1 MAAAECPAA
10 VRIAGLATVL
20 LLLLP
25 GVRAITGESEIL
37 ERILNPTKYDRNVR
51 PPAEN
56 GTGGPVDVKIDLLL
70 RRLLAVSEAN
80 MDFTAQLSVVLTWH
94 DPRLRY
100 DDMDTG
106 RRRFVT
112 LTEVSRAWQPDVFFS
127 EEKQGHVH
135 DIVTPNVYMRIS
147 PDGLVRFSVRTSM
160 AFACDMDFRRYPM
173 DTQTCTISMQS
184 YGYTEEDL
192 RLSWGDRDE
201 VHLVKQHSSAG
212 LFSIASLQAADCTA
226 RARGAATSCL
236 RAVVRLWRDPR
247 PALLRAYLPSALL
260 VAASWAAFWMRRRW
274 GRVAAAALAAA
285 GVAYVTTP
293 PLAALPPLPYSPAL
307 RLWRDACLGFLA
319 CAVLQVLVVA
329 YLAYDQ
335 RCRRRARLAD
345 PEAARQQQQ
354 QQQQQEAAPSQ
365 AADTNSSFGMK
376 LVSPAAGAAR
386 APSADEAE
394 AEAEGEESRSEGGWL
409 RAWLGSP
416 AVGGRLDIVCRAG
429 FPAAFALFN
438 LTYWAAVLN

>member
-10 VRIAGLATVL
+10 VRLAGLATVL

-80 MDFTAQLSVVLTWH
+80 MDFTAQLTVVLTWH

-192 RLSWGDRDE
+192 RLSWSDRDE
-201 VHLVKQHSSAG
+201 VHFVKQHSSAG
-212 LFSIASLQAADCTA
+212 LFSIASLQTADCTA
-226 RARGAATSCL
+226 RARGGAGGG
-236 RAVVRLWRDPR
+236 VPGVR
-247 PALLRAYLPSALL
+247 PA
-260 VAASWAAFWMRRRW
+260 V
-274 GRVAAAALAAA
+274 
-285 GVAYVTTP
+285 
-293 PLAALPPLPYSPAL
+293 
-307 RLWRDACLGFLA
+307 
-319 CAVLQVLVVA
+319 
-329 YLAYDQ
+329 
-335 RCRRRARLAD
+335 
-345 PEAARQQQQ
+345 
-354 QQQQQEAAPSQ
+354 
-365 AADTNSSFGMK
+365 
-376 LVSPAAGAAR
+376 PAAGAAGGPGGGETAAAAAGGGAQPGGR
-386 APSADEAE
+386 HQLLLRHEA
-394 AEAEGEESRSEGGWL
+394 AVAGGGRGARPLGGRGGGGGRGRGEPL
-409 RAWLGSP
+409 
-416 AVGGRLDIVCRAG
+416 GGRLAARLAGLPGGRRPPRHRLPRRLPRRLRALQPHLLG
-429 FPAAFALFN
+429 RRAQLAASRRAALPR
-438 LTYWAAVLN
+438 AAILPTTHVSHLRDRAPETSQPVPRQYKDEAPETSQPVPRQYKDEVSNHGKQISLGSG

>member
-10 VRIAGLATVL
+10 VRLAGLATVLLL

-25 GVRAITGESEIL
+25 GVRAITGESEVL

-80 MDFTAQLSVVLTWH
+80 MDFTAQLTVVLTWH

-192 RLSWGDRDE
+192 RLSWSDRDE
-201 VHLVKQHSSAG
+201 VHFVKQHSSAG
-212 LFSIASLQAADCTA
+212 LFSIASLQTADCTA

-236 RAVVRLWRDPR
+236 RAAVQLWRDPR

-274 GRVAAAALAAA
+274 GRVAKL
-285 GVAYVTTP
+285 
-293 PLAALPPLPYSPAL
+293 L
-307 RLWRDACLGFLA
+307 
-319 CAVLQVLVVA
+319 
-329 YLAYDQ
+329 
-335 RCRRRARLAD
+335 
-345 PEAARQQQQ
+345 
-354 QQQQQEAAPSQ
+354 SQ
-365 AADTNSSFGMK
+365 
-376 LVSPAAGAAR
+376 AAGAAR
-386 APSADEAE
+386 APSADEAG

-438 LTYWAAVLN
+438 LTYWASVLN